1 MSYYAVCVNFR
12 SMNATEHV
20 CIEKLCVDQEREKI
34 GRNQIKLE
42 SMKWAIP
49 FESHTPSVEDLE
61 KHLTLGDCKFQVD
74 KACLAL
80 LQGVQECSV
89 PENAKFYE
97 FLLQ

>member
-1 MSYYAVCVNFR
+1 
-12 SMNATEHV
+12 MNATEHV

-61 KHLTLGDCKFQVD
+61 KHPTLGLVNSPISHSARHQRP
-74 KACLAL
+74 AR
-80 LQGVQECSV
+80 ERH
-89 PENAKFYE
+89 
-97 FLLQ
+97 